1 MPLSRRLLLAITIF
15 SFGAVGAALFSQHV
29 LGLMPCA
36 WCVLQRLIFI
46 AIGVVALLGMIGTC
60 RHWTVLMAFASL
72 ALSATGMW
80 AAWHQWTVAAQS
92 FSCDQTLAD
101 RLMTSSGLESGIPW
115 LFGIYA
121 TCMDAAVSILGLE
134 FAVWSLLLY
143 AALGLTSAAV
153 WLISYRW
160 QRSLG

>member
-1 MPLSRRLLLAITIF
+1 MQLSHRLLIVIAVCA
-15 SFGAVGAALFSQHV
+15 FGAVGAALFSQHV

-36 WCVLQRLIFI
+36 WCVLQRLVFI
-46 AIGVVALLGMIGTC
+46 AIGVVALLGLIGTN
-60 RHWTVLMAFASL
+60 RVWVRLMLSIGTS
-72 ALSATGMW
+72 LSALGIW

-101 RLMTSSGLESGIPW
+101 RFMTASGLESGIPW

-121 TCMDAAVSILGLE
+121 TCMDAAVKILGLE

-143 AALGLTSAAV
+143 AALGLTSAAALV
-153 WLISYRW
+153 ANCRW
-160 QRSLG
+160 QRSRD